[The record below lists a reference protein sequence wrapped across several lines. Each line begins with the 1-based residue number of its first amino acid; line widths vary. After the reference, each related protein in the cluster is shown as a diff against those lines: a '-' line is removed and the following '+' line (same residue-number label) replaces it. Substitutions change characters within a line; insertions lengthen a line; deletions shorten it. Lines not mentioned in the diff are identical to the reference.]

1 LKENI
6 RQFNFEFHK
15 EKEMVDLRKSML
27 LLIIVAAMTSVAS
40 AQINPA
46 LQCTAN
52 AGVPPIVRAEGVA
65 EQVGDL
71 VLNCNGGNPT
81 AAGATVPQVNVQIFL
96 NVNVTSRLLADPW
109 SEALLLID
117 EPGAP
122 RPSGPTPPQLVCG
135 GPTAPLDANGTCPIV
150 STGNPAQ
157 TYDGTGGVL
166 GPPYSARPNIF
177 QGRQVGSNSLVW
189 LGVPFDP
196 PGTTFTRI
204 LRITNVRANANQL
217 GVSGTL
223 IPSQI
228 QMLISV
234 SGATS
239 VPINNPQQVVAFV
252 QDGMTFSL
260 RDINGGTYD
269 RGADDIYYQ
278 CYSANCGGFRVR
290 YSENFATAFKTV
302 GSANQSVPGSIYN
315 TESMLTNSAWPS
327 ISGRGNLATAGR
339 ATQGTRVMAKFTNVP
354 AGVRL
359 FVTIGPL
366 ATSGGNNAGLV
377 GTDSNGAD
385 LADFG
390 TSFLTGSA
398 SSNFCSSPSAWTVRE
413 VALDAARSGYAV
425 WEVTAHDPFQIGLL
439 EFGVLVKYT
448 AQTSQGLPA
457 LGTAVVNGTYAPLTT
472 VFTASATAPAPRF
485 VDNNPVNA
493 FTIIRCETNLL
504 WPYVTNQAGFDT
516 GMVIANTS
524 QDPFGT
530 ETQEGPCTIYYY
542 GSTTGGGAAP
552 AAQTTSSIA
561 AGTQAVWT
569 LSSGGN
575 YGIAATPGFQGYV
588 IARCLFQYAHGY
600 AFISDVGASKLAQG
614 YLALIMD
621 YGGLN
626 RTGQV
631 SEVLGN

>member
-1 LKENI
+1 
-6 RQFNFEFHK
+6 
-15 EKEMVDLRKSML
+15 MVDLRKSML
-27 LLIIVAAMTSVAS
+27 LLIVVAAMASVAS
-40 AQINPA
+40 AQVINPA

-71 VLNCNGGNPT
+71 VLNCTGGTPT
-81 AAGATVPQVNVQIFL
+81 PANQQVPQVNVQIFL
-96 NVNVTSRLLADPW
+96 NVNVTSRLLSDPW
-109 SEALLLID
+109 SEALLLMD

-122 RPSGPTPPQLVCG
+122 RPSGPTPPQLACG
-135 GPTAPLDANGTCPIV
+135 GPGAPLDANGTCPIY

-157 TYDGTGGVL
+157 TYDGTTGGFVTPPPP
-166 GPPYSARPNIF
+166 PPYTARPNVF
-177 QGRQVGSNSLVW
+177 QGRQAAPNSIVW

-204 LRITNVRANANQL
+204 LRITNIRANANQL

-239 VPINNPQQVVAFV
+239 VPINNPQQIVAFV
-252 QDGMTFSL
+252 QDGMTFTL
-260 RDINGGTYD
+260 RDWGGFSYD
-269 RGADDIYYQ
+269 RPSEDTYYQ
-278 CYSANCGGFRVR
+278 CYSANCGAFRLR
-290 YSENFATAFKTV
+290 FSEAFATAFKV
-302 GSANQSVPGSIYN
+302 IGGVNQSVPGAIYN

-327 ISGRGNLATAGR
+327 ISGRGNLGIAGR
-339 ATQGTRVMAKFTNVP
+339 ATQGTRLMARFTNVP

-359 FVTIGPL
+359 FVSVSQVGST
-366 ATSGGNNAGLV
+366 GGNAAGLV

-390 TSFLTGSA
+390 TSFLTGTSDA
-398 SSNFCSSPSAWTVRE
+398 DFCSSRPGWTVRE
-413 VALDAARSGYAV
+413 VTLDAARSGWAV
-425 WEVTAHDPFQIGLL
+425 WQITAADPFQIGSVD
-439 EFGVLVKYT
+439 FGVLVKYT

-457 LGTAVVNGTYAPLTT
+457 LGTAVVNGTFAPLTT
-472 VFTASATAPAPRF
+472 VFTASASAPVPRF
-485 VDNNPVNA
+485 VDNNPLNA

-524 QDPFGT
+524 KDPYGT
-530 ETQEGPCTIYYY
+530 EGQEGPCTIYYY
-542 GSTTGGGAAP
+542 GATTGGGAAP
-552 AAQTTSSIA
+552 APQTTQTIA
-561 AGTQAVWT
+561 AGTQAIWT

-614 YLALIMD
+614 YLALILD

-626 RTGQV
+626 RTGQTA
-631 SEVLGN
+631 EALNN

>member
-1 LKENI
+1 
-6 RQFNFEFHK
+6 
-15 EKEMVDLRKSML
+15 MVDLRKSML
-27 LLIIVAAMTSVAS
+27 LLIVVAAMASVAS
-40 AQINPA
+40 AQLINPA

-65 EQVGDL
+65 DQVGDL
-71 VLNCNGGNPT
+71 VLNCTGGTPT
-81 AAGATVPQVNVQIFL
+81 PLNVQVPQVNVQIFL
-96 NVNVTSRLLADPW
+96 NVNVTSRLLSDPW
-109 SEALLLID
+109 SEAVLLMD

-122 RPSGPTPPQLVCG
+122 RPVGPTPPQLVCG
-135 GPTAPLDANGTCPIV
+135 GPGAPLDGAGTCPIY
-150 STGNPAQ
+150 STGNPAE
-157 TYDGTGGVL
+157 TYDGTTGGFPT
-166 GPPYSARPNIF
+166 PPPPPPRPYTARPNVF
-177 QGRQVGSNSLVW
+177 QGRQAAPNSIVW

-204 LRITNVRANANQL
+204 LRITNIRANANQL

-252 QDGMTFSL
+252 QDGMSFTL
-260 RDINGGTYD
+260 RDSGGGSYD
-269 RGADDIYYQ
+269 RPAEDTYYQ
-278 CYSANCGGFRVR
+278 CYSANCGAFRLR
-290 YSENFATAFKTV
+290 FSEAFATAFKTIGTV
-302 GSANQSVPGSIYN
+302 TQSVPGAIYN

-327 ISGRGNLATAGR
+327 VSGRGNLGIAGR
-339 ATQGTRVMAKFTNVP
+339 ATQATRLMARFTSVP

-359 FVTIGPL
+359 FVSVGHVGSTG
-366 ATSGGNNAGLV
+366 ANGAALV
-377 GTDSNGAD
+377 GTDSSGAD

-390 TSFLTGSA
+390 TSFLSGSSA
-398 SSNFCSSPSAWTVRE
+398 GDFCSSHPGWTVRE
-413 VALDAARSGYAV
+413 VTLDAARSGWAV
-425 WEVTAHDPFQIGLL
+425 WQITSADPFQIGSID
-439 EFGVLVKYT
+439 FGVLVRYT
-448 AQTSQGLPA
+448 AATGAGLPA
-457 LGTAVVNGTYAPLTT
+457 LGTAVVNGTFAPLTT
-472 VFTASATAPAPRF
+472 VFTASATAPVPRF
-485 VDNNPVNA
+485 VDSNSLNA
-493 FTIIRCETNLL
+493 ITIIRCETNLL

-524 QDPFGT
+524 RDPYGT
-530 ETQEGPCTIYYY
+530 EGQEGPCTIYYY
-542 GSTTGGGAAP
+542 GATTGGGAAP
-552 AAQTTSSIA
+552 APQTTGTIT
-561 AGTQAVWT
+561 AGTQAIWT

-575 YGIAATPGFQGYV
+575 YGIAATPGFQGYI

-614 YLALIMD
+614 YLALILD

-631 SEVLGN
+631 AEALNN

>member
-1 LKENI
+1 
-6 RQFNFEFHK
+6 
-15 EKEMVDLRKSML
+15 MVHLRKSML
-27 LLIIVAAMTSVAS
+27 LLVVVAAMASVAN
-40 AQINPA
+40 AQLINPA

-71 VLNCNGGNPT
+71 VLNCTGGTPT
-81 AAGATVPQVNVQIFL
+81 AANTQVPQVNVQIFL

-109 SEALLLID
+109 SEALLLMD

-135 GPTAPLDANGTCPIV
+135 GPGAPLDANGTCPIY
-150 STGNPAQ
+150 STGNPAE
-157 TYDGTGGVL
+157 TYDGTTGGFVTPPPP
-166 GPPYSARPNIF
+166 PPYTARPNIF
-177 QGRQVGSNSLVW
+177 QGRQAAANSIVW

-204 LRITNVRANANQL
+204 LRITNIRANANQL

-252 QDGMTFSL
+252 QDGMTFTL
-260 RDINGGTYD
+260 RDSVGGGYD
-269 RGADDIYYQ
+269 RPAEDTYYQ
-278 CYSANCGGFRVR
+278 CYSANCGAFRVR
-290 YSENFATAFKTV
+290 FSEAFATAFKTIGTV
-302 GSANQSVPGSIYN
+302 TQSIPGAIYN
-315 TESMLTNSAWPS
+315 TESMLTNSAWPTV
-327 ISGRGNLATAGR
+327 SGRGNVGIAGR
-339 ATQGTRVMAKFTNVP
+339 ATQATRLMARFTNVP

-359 FVTIGPL
+359 FVSVSNVG
-366 ATSGGNNAGLV
+366 ASGGNAAALV

-390 TSFLTGSA
+390 TSFLTGTGAGDFCA
-398 SSNFCSSPSAWTVRE
+398 SHPGWTVRE
-413 VALDAARSGYAV
+413 VTLDAARSGWAV
-425 WEVTAHDPFQIGLL
+425 WQITAADPFQIGSID
-439 EFGVLVKYT
+439 FGVLVKYT
-448 AQTSQGLPA
+448 AQTSAGLPA
-457 LGTAVVNGTYAPLTT
+457 LGTAVVNGTFAPLTT
-472 VFTASATAPAPRF
+472 VFTASATAPVPRF
-485 VDNNPVNA
+485 VDSNPANA

-516 GMVIANTS
+516 GMVISNTS
-524 QDPFGT
+524 RDPYGT
-530 ETQEGPCTIYYY
+530 EGQEGPCTIYYY
-542 GSTTGGGAAP
+542 GATTGGGAAP
-552 AAQTTSSIA
+552 APQTTGTIT
-561 AGTQAVWT
+561 AGTQAIWT

-614 YLALIMD
+614 YLALILD
-621 YGGLN
+621 WGGLN
-626 RTGQV
+626 RTGQTA
-631 SEVLGN
+631 EALNN

>member
-1 LKENI
+1 
-6 RQFNFEFHK
+6 
-15 EKEMVDLRKSML
+15 MVDLRKSML
-27 LLIIVAAMTSVAS
+27 LLIVVAAMASVAS
-40 AQINPA
+40 AQLNPA

-71 VLNCNGGNPT
+71 VLNCTGGTPT
-81 AAGATVPQVNVQIFL
+81 PANVQVPQVNVQIFL
-96 NVNVTSRLLADPW
+96 NVNVTSRLLSDPW

-117 EPGAP
+117 EPGS
-122 RPSGPTPPQLVCG
+122 PSNPVQLVCG
-135 GPTAPLDANGTCPIV
+135 DPANAPLDTSSGTCPTR

-157 TYDGTGGVL
+157 TYDGTSGVA
-166 GPPYSARPNIF
+166 GPPYTARPNVF
-177 QGRQVGSNSLVW
+177 QGRQAAANSIVW

-204 LRITNVRANANQL
+204 LRITNIRANANQL

-239 VPINNPQQVVAFV
+239 VPINNPQQIVAFV
-252 QDGMTFSL
+252 QDGMTFTL
-260 RDINGGTYD
+260 RDSLGGSYD
-269 RGADDIYYQ
+269 RPVEDTYYQ
-278 CYSANCGGFRVR
+278 CYSANCGAFRLR
-290 YSENFATAFKTV
+290 FSEAFATAFKV
-302 GSANQSVPGSIYN
+302 IGGVNQNVPGAIYN

-327 ISGRGNLATAGR
+327 ISGRGNLGIAGR
-339 ATQGTRVMAKFTNVP
+339 ATQGTRLMARFTNVP

-359 FVTIGPL
+359 FVSVNHVGS
-366 ATSGGNNAGLV
+366 SGGNAAGLV
-377 GTDSNGAD
+377 GTDANGAD

-390 TSFLTGSA
+390 TNFLSGTGPGS
-398 SSNFCSSPSAWTVRE
+398 FCSSWPSSWPTTTTVRE
-413 VALDAARSGYAV
+413 VTLDAGSGWAV
-425 WEVTAHDPFQIGLL
+425 WEITAADPFQIGYVD
-439 EFGVLVKYT
+439 FGVLVKYT

-457 LGTAVVNGTYAPLTT
+457 LGTAVVNGTFAPLTT
-472 VFTASATAPAPRF
+472 VFTASASAPVPRF
-485 VDNNPVNA
+485 VDNNPLNA

-524 QDPFGT
+524 KDPYGT
-530 ETQEGPCTIYYY
+530 EGQEGPCMIYYY
-542 GSTTGGGAAP
+542 GATTGGGAAP
-552 AAQTTSSIA
+552 APQTTQTIA

-588 IARCLFQYAHGY
+588 IARCQFQYAHGY

-614 YLALIMD
+614 YLALILD
-621 YGGLN
+621 GSGLN
-626 RTGQV
+626 RTGQTA
-631 SEVLGN
+631 EVLGN